1 MTELP
6 QTLRPG
12 VFTCT
17 STVPACLGKSRGGA
31 AAAAQAD
38 AGEPGKA
45 VRIES
50 REQAQEFGIES
61 PLCRMASILLEAGVS
76 PVWAVP
82 AGEDY
87 AAAYAACE
95 GLSDVIA
102 VTGDGGMQ
110 ELCRHVERCCENGR
124 ERIGILPAEG
134 VKAACTAA
142 KAANNPHIAVVCD
155 GGNKTE
161 ETAAAFTAAVVSAPA
176 GANLNGEALPLE
188 EFDGRLSDSEVES
201 LLKCGVTPVEYAD
214 ETAVAVRA
222 VTSCTS
228 ALGRQTRA
236 YSSLSATLAADD
248 VVRTIRQAVR
258 LRLKGMKNTPVTRE
272 SIASQIVVELE
283 NKQAQGVID
292 CYLPPVVRAH
302 SADPAVCMVTLQF
315 QAAPEMSQI
324 VISAQ
329 ILL

>member
-12 VFTCT
+12 VYTCT
-17 STVPACLGKSRGGA
+17 STVPACLGTSRGGA
-31 AAAAQAD
+31 AVVAQAD
-38 AGEPGKA
+38 AGKPGKA
-45 VRIES
+45 VRLES
-50 REQAQEFGIES
+50 LEQAQVFGAQS
-61 PLCRMASILLEAGVS
+61 ALYRMAAVLLKAGVS
-76 PVWAVP
+76 PIWAVP

-95 GLSDVIA
+95 PLDDVLA
-102 VTGDGGMQ
+102 VTGDGGVQ
-110 ELCRHVERCCENGR
+110 ELCRHVRHCCEHGR
-124 ERIGILPAEG
+124 ERIGVLPAAD
-134 VKAACTAA
+134 VHSACLDAKTADF
-142 KAANNPHIAVVCD
+142 PHVAVVCD
-155 GGNKTE
+155 GGTKPE
-161 ETAAAFTAAVVSAPA
+161 KTAAAFTAVVACASA
-176 GANLNGEALPLE
+176 GANLNGEILPME
-188 EFDGRLSDSEVES
+188 DFDGTLSDMDIET
-201 LLKCGVTPVEYAD
+201 LLKCGVTPIERMDKKGAI
-214 ETAVAVRA
+214 VRA

-228 ALGRQTRA
+228 VLGRETRA
-236 YSSLSATLAADD
+236 YSSLSAVLAADD

-292 CYLPPVVRAH
+292 RYLPPVVREH
-302 SADPAVCMVTLQF
+302 PADPAVCDVTLQF